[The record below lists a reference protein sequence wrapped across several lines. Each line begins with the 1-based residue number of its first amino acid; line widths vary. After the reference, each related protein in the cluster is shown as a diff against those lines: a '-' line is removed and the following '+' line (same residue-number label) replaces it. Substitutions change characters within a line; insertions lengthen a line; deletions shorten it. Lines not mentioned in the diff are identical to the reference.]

1 MVISKKRWW
10 AAVLTVFLLATV
22 LTGCG
27 SQKKEEASTVELN
40 ADGLYEFSFPT
51 VPWADPVY
59 IAEYQGFFK
68 EQGLKA
74 NFSGFLP
81 NINDIVTG
89 VASGNFPFACQ
100 HASTL
105 AIGISNGYP
114 IKAIA
119 AGWATSKEKPMM
131 SYVTLENS
139 DIQSIADLKGHK
151 VGIPSITETYW
162 LETKDKFQLT
172 SDQLDEVVLS
182 YEKMGA
188 ALKANQVDA
197 IYIINP
203 FTEALMSEPGYRIF
217 GTLVDVVGEEK
228 GWPQQ
233 CVNLDFAKKHPD
245 IVKKYVT
252 ALANANDWAIAHPDE
267 AGAVIAK
274 ALGVDASLGRI
285 YNPVF
290 PPHALIDKGN
300 AELWLRLADKF
311 HLLARPVTLEEL
323 YTNEYNPY
331 YQGE

>member
-1 MVISKKRWW
+1 MLKSKKWW
-10 AAVLTVFLLATV
+10 FAAVLTVFLLATA

-27 SQKKEEASTVELN
+27 KEEKAADLKLN
-40 ADGLYEFSFPT
+40 EAGLYEFNFPN

-59 IAEYQGFFK
+59 IAENQGFFK

-139 DIQSIADLKGHK
+139 DIKSIADLKGHK
-151 VGIPSITETYW
+151 VAIPSITETYW
-162 LETKDKFQLT
+162 LETKDKFHLS
-172 SDQLDEVVLS
+172 SDDLNEVVLS

-188 ALKANQVDA
+188 ALKAGQVDA

-203 FTEALMSEPGYRIF
+203 YTEALMTDPGYRVF
-217 GTLVDVVGEEK
+217 GTLVDVVGEER

-252 ALANANDWAIAHPDE
+252 AIANANDWAIAHPDE

-290 PPHALIDKGN
+290 PPHALIDKAD
-300 AELWLRLADKF
+300 AELWLGLADKYK
-311 HLLARPVTLEEL
+311 LLKRPVTLDEL
-323 YTNEYNPY
+323 YTNEYNPFY
-331 YQGE
+331 KA